1 MPPVQLTA
9 LSLDSFRVYA
19 QARLEFPA
27 PTTVIVGDNAQGKT
41 SVLEAICALA
51 RTKSHRTNRDDEMI
65 RWGADQGIAAGEFE
79 RSARGRVS
87 LRMVLTTP
95 EAAQFLGQPAKQLA
109 VNHQAV
115 RGPRDVIGEVAVVVF
130 SPDDLALAKGE
141 PSLRRRFLNVAI
153 GGIQPAHLSDVQQY
167 RRAMRQRGELLAM
180 VSDRQASAE
189 QLGAWD
195 RQLARHGAQVV
206 LARARYVAQLSQ
218 VAGRIHQDLTDGA
231 ETLGITYKSN
241 VWREGADQAAAL
253 EGIFLERLEAR
264 RSQDLALRRTM
275 TGPHRDDVALEVGG
289 AELRKFGSQGQQR
302 TAVLA
307 MRLAEAEVARE
318 RLGETPLVLLDDCL
332 SELDEGRAGRVL
344 EQAGDD
350 TQLIITTTHL
360 GEALKGRG
368 DAAVYRVEAG
378 EIG

>member
-1 MPPVQLTA
+1 MLPVQLTA
-9 LSLDSFRVYA
+9 LSLDNFRVYA
-19 QARLEFPA
+19 QARVEFGSR
-27 PTTVIVGDNAQGKT
+27 TTVIVGDNAQGKT

-51 RTKSHRTNRDDEMI
+51 RTKSQRTNRDDEMI
-65 RWGADQGIAAGEFE
+65 RWGADQAIAAGEFQ
-79 RSARGRVS
+79 RSARGPVS
-87 LRMVLTTP
+87 LRMVLTSP

-109 VNHQAV
+109 VNDQPV
-115 RGPRDVIGEVAVVVF
+115 KGPRDVIGEIAVVVF

-153 GGIQPAHLSDVQQY
+153 GGIQPAHLSDIQQY
-167 RRAMRQRGELLAM
+167 TRAMRQRGELLSLVAE
-180 VSDRQASAE
+180 RQASAD
-189 QLGAWD
+189 QLGSWD

-206 LARARYVAQLSQ
+206 LARARYVAQLSE
-218 VAGRIHQDLTDGA
+218 VAGRIHRDLTDGA
-231 ETLGITYKSN
+231 ETLGIAYRSN
-241 VWREGADQAAAL
+241 VWREGADQASAL
-253 EGIFLERLEAR
+253 EGIILEKLEAR
-264 RSQDLALRRTM
+264 RAQDLALRRTM
-275 TGPHRDDVALEVGG
+275 TGPQRDDLALEVGE
-289 AELRKFGSQGQQR
+289 ADLRKFGSQGQQR

-344 EQAGDD
+344 EQAGDE

-360 GEALKGRG
+360 SEALEGRG
-368 DAAVYRVEAG
+368 DAAVLRVHAG